1 MSDFWEMK
9 NTGSHSLAFI
19 TTMNSLEFSYSPQ
32 LPVLGFII
40 LSLCPVLH
48 GCESLHFTDSHFTA
62 AEKVPVKMSVHSKG
76 TMDGEDLDILV
87 FRDDATQYLE
97 CWQRVH
103 VNEDNEV
110 TIASMNG
117 DKVVMACSGMTDRS
131 HEDWMWVSSTSSLSD
146 AWSDLENEKADSP
159 VMSGS
164 CAFKAGSSLSEQP
177 ILTLRRLSSE
187 IHLRSLTCDFKGRP
201 YEGERLSDVH
211 IYLTNVNA
219 SCRIWDDPGNAT
231 RIINQGRLVMEDVS
245 RFNDSSLIL
254 QHIEGTVGATSV
266 NTDIRLRCYPNS
278 VREEGPGSPFT
289 RLVIQGVLD
298 GDVWYW
304 PIDINRDGES
314 SDEGIRSNCVY
325 TYDIVLTRKGSAD
338 PDTAI
343 KTGTASIAMEVKRWE
358 DKEDYTVAY

>member
-1 MSDFWEMK
+1 MD
-9 NTGSHSLAFI
+9 
-19 TTMNSLEFSYSPQ
+19 SLEFSYSPQ

-40 LSLCPVLH
+40 LLLCPVLH

-76 TMDGEDLDILV
+76 TMDGEALDILV
-87 FRDDATQYLE
+87 FRDDQTQYLE
-97 CWQRVH
+97 CWQRVN
-103 VNEDNEV
+103 VNEEEEV

-117 DKVVMACSGMTDRS
+117 DKIVMACSGMMDKS
-131 HEDWMWVSSTSSLSD
+131 HEDWMWVSSMASLSD
-146 AWSDLENEKADSP
+146 AWSDLENEAADSP

-164 CAFKAGSSLSEQP
+164 CSFKAGSSLSERP
-177 ILTLRRLSSE
+177 VLTLRRLSSE
-187 IHLRSLTCDFKGRP
+187 IHLRSLSCNFKGRP
-201 YEGERLSDVH
+201 YEGEKLSDVH

-219 SCRIWDDPGNAT
+219 SCRIWNDQGNAA

-245 RFNDSSLIL
+245 RFCDSSLVL
-254 QHIEGTVGATSV
+254 QHIEGEVGASTV
-266 NTDIRLRCYPNS
+266 KTDIRLRCYPNQAK
-278 VREEGPGSPFT
+278 EEGPGSPFT

-298 GDVWYW
+298 GNVWYW
-304 PIDINRDGES
+304 PIDINRDGGS
-314 SDEGIRSNCVY
+314 SEEGIMANCIY

-343 KTGTASIAMEVKRWE
+343 KTGTASITMEVKRWE